1 MSFGGLAVIVGL
13 TTQLLTAPT
22 DEVEAKEQTQTYEIT
37 WYTAGYESTGK
48 TPSHPAYGI
57 TASGRKVVEGKTA
70 ACPPSM
76 PFGTR
81 LRIEGVGER
90 RCDDRGSLITEGHI
104 DVYIEDVEQA
114 LRNGRV
120 ERKVEILN

>member
-1 MSFGGLAVIVGL
+1 LAVIVGL
-13 TTQLLTAPT
+13 TTQLLVYEAPPEK
-22 DEVEAKEQTQTYEIT
+22 DEIRTQTYEIT

-48 TPSHPAYGI
+48 TPSHPEYGI
-57 TASGRKVVEGKTA
+57 TASGRKVVANLTA

-81 LRIEGVGER
+81 IRIEGVGER
-90 RCDDRGSLITEGHI
+90 VCHDRGSAITEGHI

-120 ERKVEILN
+120 ERRVTILN